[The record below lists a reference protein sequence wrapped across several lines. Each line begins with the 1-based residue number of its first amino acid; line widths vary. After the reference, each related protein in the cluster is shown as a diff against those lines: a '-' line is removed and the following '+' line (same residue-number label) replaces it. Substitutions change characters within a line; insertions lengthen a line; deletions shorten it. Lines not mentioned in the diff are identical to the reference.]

1 LGRGLRKPYGY
12 WLFLDLQSLGYEP
25 VKQTMWRAKA
35 GRGSLTTTGSE
46 QMVRKASKNVKF

>member
-46 QMVRKASKNVKF
+46 QMVRKASKNVRF